1 MLVLSWEGAPTAPS
15 TAPQAVL
22 CAGGTQ
28 QPSSALPDVPPATHE
43 VSLHSGD
50 PCSPPH
56 AHSTAQPWAAVTW
69 SSCTLCPTAGL
80 LCGHRKLRVT
90 PHSLSTLCSAAPGVG
105 WEGCGRA
112 QSSAVGWGCPG
123 TASHSLLWDL
133 TTRPP
138 PLELQLIPCN
148 RSTASEGSSVFA
160 SRKEDPGP
168 ACFALC
174 GCHAAQCDAPRA
186 PPALG
191 FYSPPRWLKPG
202 QPHTASRAPLPSP
215 AALTPHPGSA
225 ALWQPWD
232 QAYSHRAGG
241 CQGRDPARSP
251 APQTAQQE
259 QLSALLAQ
267 PWANTSKQAVLL
279 GCHKPAEQHWAMG
292 SPHPTSAAPCSPSQA
307 PGLRVGSASSLATN
321 PSRWCPTC
329 SLSSH
334 SN

>member
-28 QPSSALPDVPPATHE
+28 QPSSALPDVPPATRE
-43 VSLHSGD
+43 VSPHSGD

-112 QSSAVGWGCPG
+112 QSSAVGWGCPR
-123 TASHSLLWDL
+123 AVSHSLLWDL

-148 RSTASEGSSVFA
+148 RSRASEGSSVFA
-160 SRKEDPGP
+160 SWKEDPGP

-174 GCHAAQCDAPRA
+174 GCHAAQCDAPVHPQPWGFTA
-186 PPALG
+186 PHAGCSLG
-191 FYSPPRWLKPG
+191 SPTGHPV
-202 QPHTASRAPLPSP
+202 LPSP
-215 AALTPHPGSA
+215 ALQRSHLTPA
-225 ALWQPWD
+225 ARL
-232 QAYSHRAGG
+232 Y
-241 CQGRDPARSP
+241 
-251 APQTAQQE
+251 
-259 QLSALLAQ
+259 
-267 PWANTSKQAVLL
+267 
-279 GCHKPAEQHWAMG
+279 G
-292 SPHPTSAAPCSPSQA
+292 SPGTRLTAIELGDVREETLQDP
-307 PGLRVGSASSLATN
+307 LRLKQHSRSSSLL
-321 PSRWCPTC
+321 C
-329 SLSSH
+329 SLSPGQTPPSRQCCWVAISLQSSTGQWDLLTPPAPLPAAPPRLPASGWALRPLWPRIPH
-334 SN
+334 AGALRVP

>member
-28 QPSSALPDVPPATHE
+28 QPSSALPDVPPATRE
-43 VSLHSGD
+43 VSPHSGD

-112 QSSAVGWGCPG
+112 QSSAVGWGCPR
-123 TASHSLLWDL
+123 AVSHSLLWDL

-148 RSTASEGSSVFA
+148 RSRASEGSSVFA

-191 FYSPPRWLKPG
+191 FYSPPRWLQPG
-202 QPHTASRAPLPSP
+202 QPHRASRAPLPSP

-241 CQGRDPARSP
+241 RQGRDPARSP

-292 SPHPTSAAPCSPSQA
+292 SPHPHQRRSLQPL
-307 PGLRVGSASSLATN
+307 PGSRPQDGLCILSGHESLTLV
-321 PSRWCPTC
+321 PYVFLE
-329 SLSSH
+329 LSF
-334 SN
+334 

>member
-43 VSLHSGD
+43 VSPHSGD

-112 QSSAVGWGCPG
+112 QSSAVGWGCPR
-123 TASHSLLWDL
+123 AVSHSLLWDL

-191 FYSPPRWLKPG
+191 FYREETLQDPLRLKQHSRSSSLLCSLSPGRTPPSRQCCWVAISLQSSTG
-202 QPHTASRAPLPSP
+202 QWDLLTPPAPLP
-215 AALTPHPGSA
+215 
-225 ALWQPWD
+225 
-232 QAYSHRAGG
+232 
-241 CQGRDPARSP
+241 
-251 APQTAQQE
+251 
-259 QLSALLAQ
+259 
-267 PWANTSKQAVLL
+267 
-279 GCHKPAEQHWAMG
+279 
-292 SPHPTSAAPCSPSQA
+292 AAPPRLPASGWALRPLWPRIPHA
-307 PGLRVGSASSLATN
+307 GALRV
-321 PSRWCPTC
+321 P
-329 SLSSH
+329 
-334 SN
+334 